1 MMRRM
6 DRAALLIDAGYLL
19 LGAGGLVLG
28 AERREE
34 IECDYG
40 ALLDALIETVEDH
53 SRLPIL
59 RSYWYD
65 GAPGHGEPTAEHRRI
80 GSLPGLKLRLGRV
93 VQGQQKGVD
102 TLITLDLLTLA
113 RERAAASV
121 YLLTGDEDLRE
132 PVVAAQSLGLQIV
145 LVGAPP
151 MEGSRQS
158 YALIDE
164 CDEHL
169 VLGEEFWSQYFTRS
183 LRQTRAFSPPPSG
196 ELGED
201 ASEEERAY
209 RFGVRYCEFWAS
221 ETDAEQMRHVAE
233 RLPTIPVDIDAPML
247 RAAETELGSLRERE
261 DLRRTVRQGFT
272 EQFQLVAAGHRD
284 GYPDDDDGEYGDDED
299 DEYED

>member
-1 MMRRM
+1 MMRGM

-40 ALLDALIETVEDH
+40 ALLDALSEAVEDH
-53 SRLPIL
+53 SRLPLL

-102 TLITLDLLTLA
+102 TLITLDLLMLA
-113 RERAAASV
+113 RERAAATA

-132 PVVAAQSLGLQIV
+132 PVAAAQSMGIQIV

-158 YALIDE
+158 YTLIDE

-169 VLGEEFWSQYFTRS
+169 VLGEEFWSQFFTRS
-183 LRQTRAFSPPPSG
+183 LRQTRSFSPLPAG
-196 ELGED
+196 ELGPD

-209 RFGVRYCEFWAS
+209 RFGVRYCEFWAA
-221 ETDAEQMRHVAE
+221 ETDAEQVRHVSE

-272 EQFQLVAAGHRD
+272 EQFQLVVAEYRD
-284 GYPDDDDGEYGDDED
+284 GYPDDDEEYDD
-299 DEYED
+299 DEYEDED